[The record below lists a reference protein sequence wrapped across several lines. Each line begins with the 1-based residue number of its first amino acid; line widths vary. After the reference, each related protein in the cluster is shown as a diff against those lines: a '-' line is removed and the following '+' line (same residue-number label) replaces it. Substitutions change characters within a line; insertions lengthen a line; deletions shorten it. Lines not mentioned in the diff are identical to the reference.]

1 MTERF
6 TSRAV
11 AASVAV
17 LTRLCSQLRMLS
29 PLLAALLL
37 SSLSPASTA
46 PWISDYISF
55 LPANVQN
62 FVNETLTGG
71 EEVVDQ
77 LYDDVKEELLDKT
90 AHHVD
95 SFTDVLSDMME
106 KYHEFGESVDSI
118 SK

>member
-1 MTERF
+1 M
-6 TSRAV
+6 

-17 LTRLCSQLRMLS
+17 LTRLCSQLRMVS
-29 PLLAALLL
+29 PLVSPVLAALLL
-37 SSLSPASTA
+37 CSLSPASTA